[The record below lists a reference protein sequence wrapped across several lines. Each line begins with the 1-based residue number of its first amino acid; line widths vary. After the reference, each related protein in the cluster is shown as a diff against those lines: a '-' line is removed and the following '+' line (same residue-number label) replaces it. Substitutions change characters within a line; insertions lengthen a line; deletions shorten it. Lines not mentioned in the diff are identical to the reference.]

1 MNGELK
7 FYLITDTHHYAV
19 KDLGYSEHQDQ
30 KCLNETGA
38 ILDAAFEKFA
48 AQSEIDIVLIAGDLS
63 NNGEMASHLELIEKL
78 NKLQQAGKRVYLI
91 TATHDYTYRPDG
103 EQEGKTAVSEGGT
116 SRAMLRGLYEAFG
129 FREAIAEYPGDNLSY
144 VVQLAPGYRLLC
156 LNDDGNGRSYCGYD
170 DSHLAWI
177 LDQIKAAR
185 ESGNYIF
192 AMSHHPVLPPSPIYP
207 VFSKRDMLG
216 DYEKMST
223 VFADA
228 YLEFIFTG
236 HSHMQNIGCKTTE
249 KGNTIWDIN
258 TGSLAG
264 YPTPIR
270 KVTLNANALTVK
282 TEKLDSFDWD
292 FQGKDPQEYLRDRF
306 DFLINDIFDSMA
318 YNFDHFADLAGGF
331 SMDRKTAYKLKT
343 PIKLAGKFMQK
354 LTLGKAGQLLF
365 IRRKID
371 KSVRGLLIK
380 DLLVEIVRNVF
391 AGTEHYS
398 PDTPEYRAVM
408 AITARLAPL
417 VRRLA
422 KGADF
427 ARDLPG
433 FVAQIIYDD
442 TPDNDAALPVS
453 HPV

>member
-129 FREAIAEYPGDNLSY
+129 FREAIAEYLGDNLSY

-185 ESGNYIF
+185 
-192 AMSHHPVLPPSPIYP
+192 
-207 VFSKRDMLG
+207 
-216 DYEKMST
+216 
-223 VFADA
+223 
-228 YLEFIFTG
+228 
-236 HSHMQNIGCKTTE
+236 
-249 KGNTIWDIN
+249 
-258 TGSLAG
+258 
-264 YPTPIR
+264 
-270 KVTLNANALTVK
+270 
-282 TEKLDSFDWD
+282 
-292 FQGKDPQEYLRDRF
+292 
-306 DFLINDIFDSMA
+306 
-318 YNFDHFADLAGGF
+318 
-331 SMDRKTAYKLKT
+331 
-343 PIKLAGKFMQK
+343 
-354 LTLGKAGQLLF
+354 
-365 IRRKID
+365 
-371 KSVRGLLIK
+371 
-380 DLLVEIVRNVF
+380 
-391 AGTEHYS
+391 
-398 PDTPEYRAVM
+398 
-408 AITARLAPL
+408 
-417 VRRLA
+417 
-422 KGADF
+422 
-427 ARDLPG
+427 
-433 FVAQIIYDD
+433 
-442 TPDNDAALPVS
+442 
-453 HPV
+453 